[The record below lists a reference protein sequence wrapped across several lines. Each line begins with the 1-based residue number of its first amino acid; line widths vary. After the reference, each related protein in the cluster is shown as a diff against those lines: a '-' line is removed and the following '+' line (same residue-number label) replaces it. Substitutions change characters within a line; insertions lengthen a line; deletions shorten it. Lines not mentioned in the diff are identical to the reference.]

1 MHDVHEKQLDLF
13 QDNEGSEEVLE
24 LVREEQF
31 PVGSRTLGSR
41 ILGIGER
48 GLTLVGLTGKA
59 GAGKTTAADYLT
71 DRYGFYQVS
80 LADPIK
86 ELLNN
91 RFGWTPEMWQDRD
104 WKEGEDPDYG
114 VQPMPLVECGQRTRY
129 FSPRSWAQWLGTEVG
144 RALYKDVWVDAAIA
158 SAYELYSKGHTRIV
172 IPDVRFDNEA
182 VAVNGESGIVIE
194 MLSDLPTTSS
204 SHASENGVRKDLIE
218 YDVQNVAGD
227 VSKMFNQ
234 LDIIMF
240 LEGVTRTQ

>member
-1 MHDVHEKQLDLF
+1 MYDVHAKQLDFF
-13 QDNEGSEEVLE
+13 QDNEGSEEILG
-24 LVREEQF
+24 LVREEQI
-31 PVGSRTLGSR
+31 PVGSRTLNTR
-41 ILGIGER
+41 ILGVGER

-86 ELLNN
+86 ELLNR
-91 RFGWTPEMWQDRD
+91 RFGWEMRNWEDRE
-104 WKEGEDPDYG
+104 WKEGSAPAFGYPRKEEYFGPS
-114 VQPMPLVECGQRTRY
+114 Y

-144 RALYKDVWVDAAIA
+144 RALYKDVWVDAALAEA
-158 SAYELYSKGHTRIV
+158 SKQYAKGHTRIV

-182 VAVNGESGIVIE
+182 VAVNNEGGIVIE

-204 SHASENGVRKDLIE
+204 SHASEHGVRKDLIE

-227 VSKMFNQ
+227 TSKMFNQ